1 MPLHERDLTSRWRR
15 YTISAAIALAYVAA
29 CRVMLA
35 PICNFGRL
43 ATASYGGDARAF
55 IWVLAWDNHA
65 VLDRVP
71 SLFDANKLYPLP
83 NVTPAAGS
91 CNNWVTSVVSPIRY
105 NQQSFRA
112 DWTISQASRLMVR
125 YTHDTWKNNA
135 PNVQSNLWGDDPFPS
150 VDSNWDQPS
159 RSFVASLNQSVGTNG
174 TNSLQ
179 FSYSANKIIITRGGT
194 DPGQRY
200 EALKRRANTL
210 QRRVNDSPCP
220 RCPYLAEHRA
230 HRRQVEDTERTLE
243 GGEAELEH
251 AQHRFTRE
259 FRALRAVL
267 REAGFLDGDAP
278 TALGLL
284 AEGLYGESALIVA
297 NAIAAGTL
305 EGLRPEE
312 LAGTLVML
320 VAEDRGRE
328 RPPAS
333 RRRFPTARVEQCHRE
348 LRSALRRLEAVEAE
362 HGLHTLAPLSLDYV
376 SPAYRWGLGEDLTD
390 IEPPAGADVGDVV
403 KAVKSLYSLLRQME
417 QALRGHAL
425 HQVVQTTRERIERD
439 LIRRV

>member
-1 MPLHERDLTSRWRR
+1 MVSNSSCKLPRR
-15 YTISAAIALAYVAA
+15 L
-29 CRVMLA
+29 L
-35 PICNFGRL
+35 L
-43 ATASYGGDARAF
+43 
-55 IWVLAWDNHA
+55 A
-65 VLDRVP
+65 VLLCLP
-71 SLFDANKLYPLP
+71 SLLA
-83 NVTPAAGS
+83 
-91 CNNWVTSVVSPIRY
+91 
-105 NQQSFRA
+105 
-112 DWTISQASRLMVR
+112 
-125 YTHDTWKNNA
+125 
-135 PNVQSNLWGDDPFPS
+135 QSNGYL
-150 VDSNWDQPS
+150 
-159 RSFVASLNQSVGTNG
+159 SVGEVPKVAG
-174 TNSLQ
+174 KRGAAVQVKIPLAVQPGYHVNS
-179 FSYSANKIIITRGGT
+179 NKPSEDYLI
-194 DPGQRY
+194 P
-200 EALKRRANTL
+200 LKLTWASTG
-210 QRRVNDSPCP
+210 V
-220 RCPYLAEHRA
+220 
-230 HRRQVEDTERTLE
+230 LE

-320 VAEDRGRE
+320 VAEDRGRD

-333 RRRFPTARVEQCHRE
+333 RRRFPTARVEHCHRE
-348 LRSALRRLEAVEAE
+348 LRSALRSLEAVEAE

-376 SPAYRWGLGEDLTD
+376 IPAYRWGLGEDLTD